1 MWRPSLSATAA
12 PLRLR
17 RLHLDLGCALLTR
30 DLVQHTI
37 DVAMALIGAEGLRE
51 LHRLI
56 DDHAIGNLRVVHQFI
71 DTEAQDRKLDG
82 IEVVDT
88 TVEKRAITPV
98 QFSEMERRPAQQ
110 LAEIGL
116 IGASEV
122 LHEKKKKKLKT

>member
-51 LHRLI
+51 LHHLN
-56 DDHAIGNLRVVHQFI
+56 DDLALVNLRVVHQFI
-71 DTEAQDRKLDG
+71 DSDAQDRKLDG
-82 IEVVDT
+82 FEGGGAAGGG
-88 TVEKRAITPV
+88 RAGAPGRGR
-98 QFSEMERRPAQQ
+98 EM
-110 LAEIGL
+110 
-116 IGASEV
+116 
-122 LHEKKKKKLKT
+122 